1 MPPTV
6 SPTQHEP
13 RTDPG
18 RRKFILLVPLGI
30 LGGMFATV
38 ATAAFRFLRPISH
51 VGGDSWSNL
60 APIGEGKGNR
70 PSLQRVVTEQQ
81 IGWSVVRE
89 EHFVY
94 LLPGSAKTVLSTV
107 CPHEGCSVGWKDEQN
122 VFVCPCHDSSFAPD
136 GSRISGPSL
145 RGLDPLPTREQ
156 DGMLQVQ
163 YLSFV
168 NNIGDRK
175 VVE

>member
-1 MPPTV
+1 MPPIP
-6 SPTQHEP
+6 SPTPPEP
-13 RTDPG
+13 RTDTG
-18 RRKFILLVPLGI
+18 RRKFILFVPFGI
-30 LGGMFATV
+30 LAGMFATI
-38 ATAAFRFLRPISH
+38 ATAAFRFLRPINH
-51 VGGDSWSNL
+51 AGGNSWSNL
-60 APIGEGKGNR
+60 APIGEVKGNR
-70 PSLQRVVTEQQ
+70 PSLHRVVTEQQ
-81 IGWSVVRE
+81 LGWSVVRE

-94 LLPGSAKTVLSTV
+94 LLPGPTKTVLSTV
-107 CPHEGCSVGWKDEQN
+107 CPHEGCSVGWKDEQS

-145 RGLDPLPTREQ
+145 RGLDPLPAREQ
-156 DGMLQVQ
+156 DGALQVQ